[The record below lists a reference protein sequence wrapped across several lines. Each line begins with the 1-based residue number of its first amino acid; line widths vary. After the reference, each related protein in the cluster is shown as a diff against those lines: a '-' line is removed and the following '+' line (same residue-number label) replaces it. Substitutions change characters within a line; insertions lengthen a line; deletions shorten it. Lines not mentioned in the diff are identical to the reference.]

1 MANKLTTWLLIA
13 LILTL
18 PLRAV
23 AAVAVAHCPMER
35 APAAQSAMHGA
46 DEMQA
51 MHCHDMD
58 HGDAAGHLQP
68 NPHAQGSC
76 GHCADCCIGAF
87 SLPVSFRMDLP
98 DPAVST
104 VIPLF
109 ERAYA
114 GFQPDGPERPPR
126 SSAR

>member
-23 AAVAVAHCPMER
+23 AAVAVAHCPMES
-35 APAAQSAMHGA
+35 ASAAQSAMHGA
-46 DEMQA
+46 DEMEA
-51 MHCHDMD
+51 MHCHGMD
-58 HGDAAGHLQP
+58 HGEQDGPRQP

-76 GHCADCCIGAF
+76 GHCADCCVGAF
-87 SLPVSFRMDLP
+87 SLPASFRLP
-98 DPAVST
+98 VPDQPVST

-114 GFQPDGPERPPR
+114 GFQPEGPERPPR
-126 SSAR
+126 SSAP